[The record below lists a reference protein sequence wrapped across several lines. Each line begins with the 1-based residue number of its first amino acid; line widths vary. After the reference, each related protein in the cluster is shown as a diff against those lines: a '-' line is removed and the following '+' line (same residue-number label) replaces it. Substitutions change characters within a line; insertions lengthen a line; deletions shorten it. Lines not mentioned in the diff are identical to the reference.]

1 MQQSQDYL
9 GRYEQWLWQVTKYFL
24 KDFANFHE
32 EKEFSFILHTNPFP
46 EQSIPAGPYR
56 LGKNVDDSH
65 IYRTHHP
72 LAQRIIENIK
82 SEELKDVEIV
92 FDYSN
97 SGKKITI
104 LEPLIGKS
112 GYLTGNLFT
121 ISALED
127 EDNIILSAVTDN
139 GEILDYDQSSRLFS
153 LDGEKNNGIELP
165 DQINSILSQSF
176 EAQKSVIIHSIGER
190 NSGIFNQEIEKLDK
204 WADDNRV
211 ALKTKMNELDNKIK
225 EKKKEARLSSNLPE
239 KLQMRKEIQA
249 LEKKYDAMWKEYED
263 QAKDIERRKDG
274 LIDDLEGRLSQNTEV
289 KKLFAIRW
297 KII

>member
-1 MQQSQDYL
+1 
-9 GRYEQWLWQVTKYFL
+9 
-24 KDFANFHE
+24 
-32 EKEFSFILHTNPFP
+32 
-46 EQSIPAGPYR
+46 